1 MRRHLCLLPLFLSAA
16 ASFATGS
23 ASASSTLS
31 AEINTQKVVQDTLTD
46 PLEGQQCT
54 GDDTTI
60 EIVVGPKDEEATFK
74 CVEPLTTLVPA
85 DCTSD
90 SDTCPTMAVSAKGQI
105 IQRVCEDENC
115 ESPKPLTDVFPGA
128 SRTDD
133 PAKHAYTLT
142 IPKDNRPQKDVWYQC
157 RSPLRTNPCKVKISV
172 AAALADPP
180 ENQQCSQAGQT
191 ITVDVGPQLTE
202 AAFKCVDPHTTLV
215 PADCTGTV
223 CPPVAVSRSEHTAP
237 RICEDANCERPRL
250 LTDVFP
256 GASRKDDTANHVY
269 LLTIPKDNRPQK
281 DVWYQ
286 CRSPLRTN
294 PCKVK
299 ISVAAAPIAPPATS
313 QENKC
318 TNTGEVLN
326 VSASPASPVKFI
338 CTKDLSL
345 QPDDK
350 YVYENSDDQ
359 CQKKVELST
368 LVDAQLTGVTQ
379 PTLTSGDTTYTL
391 TINKMPPKK
400 ALLCY
405 KCVGADAHL
414 NSLRVSAGRDAKPEC
429 LVKVTV
435 EADPTATDTSTT
447 PTETPSIPTTSSAM
461 LHGSALTVS
470 HNVAVSKRPSR
481 NSPRNVEISVATT
494 LADLSEDHN
503 CYELKGSIAVVV
515 GLKPENQTI
524 KHGGAMTNIVS
535 ANWAD
540 GPCLELVTSRDV
552 QTV

>member
-23 ASASSTLS
+23 ASGSSTLS

-54 GDDTTI
+54 GDDTAI

-85 DCTSD
+85 DCTAD
-90 SDTCPTMAVSAKGQI
+90 SDTCPTMA
-105 IQRVCEDENC
+105 
-115 ESPKPLTDVFPGA
+115 
-128 SRTDD
+128 
-133 PAKHAYTLT
+133 
-142 IPKDNRPQKDVWYQC
+142 DNRPQKDVWYQC

-202 AAFKCVDPHTTLV
+202 AAIKCVDPHTTLV

-299 ISVAAAPIAPPATS
+299 ISVAAAPTAPPATS

-318 TNTGEVLN
+318 TNAGEVLN

-345 QPDDK
+345 QSTDK

-470 HNVAVSKRPSR
+470 HNVAVVSF
-481 NSPRNVEISVATT
+481 
-494 LADLSEDHN
+494 LA
-503 CYELKGSIAVVV
+503 
-515 GLKPENQTI
+515 
-524 KHGGAMTNIVS
+524 GARYM
-535 ANWAD
+535 
-540 GPCLELVTSRDV
+540 L
-552 QTV
+552 